1 MVQVRYVVWMSVW
14 IFSVSWAQ
22 DVDIAQLLVNT
33 EGVRLSDPQL
43 FNKNIDILES
53 KVEKMTNEQSCLFDY
68 LSAYQ
73 MAYKGQYESLDGLLN
88 QKLGQCEFPAI
99 QARMYAL
106 RANTLVI
113 SGKFEAGLEN
123 LDLAIEKAQLAKN
136 EKVLTYVYSAAGIV
150 YDSINQTSLSIKYAE
165 LTQEIHP
172 SGQNLCKL
180 NYFVY
185 KAKVEDI
192 NTPINQL
199 GIESAIKQCKEN
211 KQAISYLFL
220 SFYYL
225 KHQVEATYSND
236 FSLSQVSEKLAQLEL
251 DVSRTNYPNI
261 QSFYWAMVAFVDE
274 KLGHIEQAERAA
286 NLSLKI
292 NEDFGDTEQ
301 KVMSLEVLLQVALQK
316 ANDEAAYILL
326 KERTDSEQRRFNE
339 KQAKLAAFM
348 KVKHDNLAKTHE
360 ISMLSQ
366 KNKLLEMEQVITKQG
381 ESNQRLL
388 VLLLT
393 VLLVFFVLW
402 IWRAHRRQVE
412 LKKLS
417 ESDHLTKVLNRQGLE
432 AQVAVALD
440 VAEDNNQIVH
450 MAILDLDHFKQ
461 VNDEFGLHTRWA
473 FPLRGIEKLL
483 EQDESDWPLR
493 PPAAISHTIFPGTV
507 IIVNPSDT
515 QIIRVEPGERVDS
528 CVVVFLGACE
538 EAVFNN
544 KAQLEQSIKTY
555 EFGRKIFESEDL
567 PAAEQ
572 CQRGINAGLSKV
584 IVGANEPVVQMWYQ
598 RWQKN
603 LKT

>member
-14 IFSVSWAQ
+14 IFSVSSAQ

-274 KLGHIEQAERAA
+274 KLGHIEQAEGAA

-316 ANDEAAYILL
+316 ANDEAAYTLL

-366 KNKLLEMEQVITKQG
+366 KNKLLENLERKLSSYEDREDTEGYQNTLNSLQESTILTDSDWDDFRKTFDTVHVGFLSRIKEKYPNLSPAELRYITLAKLEMSTKEMASILG
-381 ESNQRLL
+381 IGVSSVRTAKSRL
-388 VLLLT
+388 
-393 VLLVFFVLW
+393 
-402 IWRAHRRQVE
+402 
-412 LKKLS
+412 LKKLDLN
-417 ESDHLTKVLNRQGLE
+417 SD
-432 AQVAVALD
+432 
-440 VAEDNNQIVH
+440 
-450 MAILDLDHFKQ
+450 
-461 VNDEFGLHTRWA
+461 DELVK
-473 FPLRGIEKLL
+473 I
-483 EQDESDWPLR
+483 
-493 PPAAISHTIFPGTV
+493 INTI
-507 IIVNPSDT
+507 
-515 QIIRVEPGERVDS
+515 
-528 CVVVFLGACE
+528 
-538 EAVFNN
+538 
-544 KAQLEQSIKTY
+544 
-555 EFGRKIFESEDL
+555 
-567 PAAEQ
+567 
-572 CQRGINAGLSKV
+572 
-584 IVGANEPVVQMWYQ
+584 
-598 RWQKN
+598 
-603 LKT
+603 